1 MANAPITIK
10 VPGKLMIAG
19 EYAVLD
25 QYQRLVVMAADKYLF
40 ATLQTSEENKLNLV
54 NLDLPDLNWSFD
66 EDIHI
71 DSEDHRIR
79 FVKEAMRVA
88 LTYAKEQDVTI
99 PNFSLEIR
107 SELDDISGA
116 KYGLGSSAA
125 AVVGTVSS
133 ILTYLLP
140 EAPEAELVF
149 KLASIANINVQQSG
163 SGADIAASTYGGWLA
178 YSSFQAE
185 WLLEELAKKT
195 QSLTRL
201 VKRNWQY
208 LKIEQLD
215 FPENLHLCV
224 GWTGSP
230 ASTTELVSQVRK
242 IKHEKHADYAAFM
255 VQSGTAV
262 QGIIHGMKE
271 QDAALILEGIQ
282 MNRQALKKLG
292 EVAGVNIETA
302 DLTTLCNI
310 AEENGGAAKPSGAGG
325 GDCGIAIVS
334 TAEQKEKVEAAW
346 IAAGIQPLSIQPQKV
361 GAKTL

>member
-1 MANAPITIK
+1 
-10 VPGKLMIAG
+10 MIAG

-99 PNFSLEIR
+99 PHFSLEIR
-107 SELDDISGA
+107 SELDDLSGA

-125 AVVGTVSS
+125 AVVGTVSA

-140 EAPEAELVF
+140 EEPVSELIF
-149 KLASIANINVQQSG
+149 KLASIAHINVQQSG
-163 SGADIAASTYGGWLA
+163 SGADIAASAYGGWLA

-185 WLLEELAKKT
+185 WLLEELAKKK

-215 FPENLHLCV
+215 FPGDLHLCV

-230 ASTTELVSQVRK
+230 ASTIDLVGQVRK
-242 IKHEKHADYAAFM
+242 MKHEKHADYAGFM

-262 QGIIHGMKE
+262 QGIVHGIKE

-292 EVAGVNIETA
+292 EDAGVEIETA
-302 DLTTLCNI
+302 ELATLCEI
-310 AEENGGAAKPSGAGG
+310 AEQNGGAAKPSGAGG

-334 TAEQKEKVEAAW
+334 KVEQKEAIEKAW
-346 IAAGIQPLSIQPQKV
+346 IAAGIQPLSIQPQKI
-361 GAKTL
+361 GAQTL